1 MAMTVAIYFP
11 LYGSSV
17 QTPHSLTC
25 VSTKMDRV
33 SVMVAIYFPLYGS
46 SVQTSHSLTCVS
58 TRMDSVSDGGN
69 LFSSV
74 WFKCSDIPLSHLC
87 FYKDGHQ
94 VNDGGDVDGVDVSVF
109 LCVVQQSFRHPQH
122 MRLVQRPVGQLLKLY
137 Q

>member
-1 MAMTVAIYFP
+1 MP
-11 LYGSSV
+11 LSYLCFYKDG
-17 QTPHSLTC
+17 Q
-25 VSTKMDRV
+25 
-33 SVMVAIYFPLYGS
+33 
-46 SVQTSHSLTCVS
+46 
-58 TRMDSVSDGGN
+58 SVSDGSN

-74 WFKCSDIPLSHLC
+74 WFKCSDSPLSHLC
-87 FYKDGHQ
+87 FHKDGHQ